1 MRRRAFI
8 AAIGAAALSPLP
20 ARAQQLERQR
30 RVAALMSTGAGD
42 AEEQARLAAFRAR
55 LAELGW
61 REGRNVGLDIRW
73 GAGEDEPN
81 RRFATELV
89 ALAPDVILA
98 DTTQSITVLQKTTR
112 TIPIVFAGVIDPVGG
127 GFVESL
133 SHPGG
138 NITGLA
144 TFEYAIAAKWLE
156 LLKEVAPR
164 VSRAAVLRDPTIS
177 SGVGQFAA
185 IQAVA
190 PIGLELSV
198 ITIHDDLK
206 NIDRAVAAF
215 AQRPDGGIVVTASP
229 FGRNH
234 RDAITALM
242 ARYKV
247 PAVYPFRYYTAAGG
261 LVSYGS
267 DISSQYRPAA
277 EYVDRILKGEK
288 PADLPVQVPT
298 KYELI
303 INLKAAKAQGIEIP
317 ASLVARADEVIE

>member
-61 REGRNVGLDIRW
+61 SEGRNVGLDIRW

-303 INLKAAKAQGIEIP
+303 INLKAAKAQGIEMP
-317 ASLVARADEVIE
+317 ASLLARADEVIE

>member
-277 EYVDRILKGEK
+277 EYVDRILKGER

-303 INLKAAKAQGIEIP
+303 INLKAAKAQGIEMP
-317 ASLVARADEVIE
+317 ASLLARADEVIE

>member
-1 MRRRAFI
+1 VKRRAFI
-8 AAIGAAALSPLP
+8 AAIGAAALSTLP

-30 RVAALMSTGAGD
+30 RIAALMSTGAGD

-61 REGRNVGLDIRW
+61 SEGHNVRLEIRW

-156 LLKEVAPR
+156 LLREVAPR

-267 DISSQYRPAA
+267 DIASQYRPAA